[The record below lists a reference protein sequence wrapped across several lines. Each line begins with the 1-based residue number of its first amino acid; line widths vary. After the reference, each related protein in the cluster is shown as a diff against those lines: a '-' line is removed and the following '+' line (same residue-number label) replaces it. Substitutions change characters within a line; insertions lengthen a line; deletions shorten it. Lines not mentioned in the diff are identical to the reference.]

1 MAMASAIP
9 LAILITLFFQV
20 NGLPVWLYALGAVS
34 VILGQVTFVDQLR
47 LRRPDRRSGRAATV
61 AESSAAAVVD
71 VRVVLPD
78 HWWAIPLQPPEA
90 RKRSVERLVERQF
103 AGVDDQPLLR
113 ANTCRQ
119 LLAQAETAADSDG
132 RLLALS
138 LQRVA
143 DVPVPASLVVH
154 WIDLPAGPDS
164 TPGDGSLLAGLQA
177 AFEPDAVAPGFALDL
192 GKTAAGTVLRRV
204 HEMAAELTGAEL
216 PGAEPTPSL
225 VADYWLERPDGAG
238 LVQLAFA
245 TPMLPLRQPLLELF
259 DAVAGTLRWV
269 TANEPEMP
277 TTLPADG
284 CSQSAEFDVRAVRY
298 DSRDSTVELANSRVD
313 HQGRGL
319 RGPVPAI

>member
-1 MAMASAIP
+1 MAEP
-9 LAILITLFFQV
+9 
-20 NGLPVWLYALGAVS
+20 
-34 VILGQVTFVDQLR
+34 
-47 LRRPDRRSGRAATV
+47 
-61 AESSAAAVVD
+61 SAAPVVD

-90 RKRSVERLVERQF
+90 RARSVERLVERQF

-113 ANTCRQ
+113 ADTCRQ
-119 LLAQAETAADSDG
+119 LLAQAETAAASDG

-154 WIDLPAGPDS
+154 WIDVPADPDS
-164 TPGDGSLLAGLQA
+164 TPGDGSLLVCLQA
-177 AFEPDAVAPGFALDL
+177 AFEPETGAPGFTLDL
-192 GKTAAGTVLRRV
+192 GKMAAGTVLRRV
-204 HEMAAELTGAEL
+204 HELPAEL

-259 DAVAGTLRWV
+259 DAVAGALRWV
-269 TANEPEMP
+269 AADEPAATTALP
-277 TTLPADG
+277 T
-284 CSQSAEFDVRAVRY
+284 V
-298 DSRDSTVELANSRVD
+298 
-313 HQGRGL
+313 
-319 RGPVPAI
+319 